1 MINYQKLLHKNQQN
15 TIQEE
20 QHTIIFN
27 WMLGRQPTR
36 LSPLPPVN
44 RAKRRRGRLML
55 AVVFKNIF

>member
-15 TIQEE
+15 TIHEE

-36 LSPLPPVN
+36 LSPCRLLISPPAP
-44 RAKRRRGRLML
+44 REAQAKTAYACYGL
-55 AVVFKNIF
+55 

>member
-1 MINYQKLLHKNQQN
+1 MINYQKLLRKNQQN

-44 RAKRRRGRLML
+44 
-55 AVVFKNIF
+55 